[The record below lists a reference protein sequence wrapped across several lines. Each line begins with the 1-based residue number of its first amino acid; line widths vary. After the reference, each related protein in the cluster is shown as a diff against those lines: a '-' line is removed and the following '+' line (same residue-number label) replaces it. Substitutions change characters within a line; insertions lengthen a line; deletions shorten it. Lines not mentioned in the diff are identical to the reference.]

1 MGRLSAA
8 LMGMF
13 RAWDRSTKLGFLLAL
28 LLVVLSFL
36 ALRFGG
42 EAIRQP
48 ALIGL
53 IGSVIMAQ
61 AIFMW
66 GSRHLVTPY
75 TQAQRSYLAED
86 FQRARDILE
95 KLHEAGKADVN
106 SLTLLANTYRQLGDL
121 DKSEEIVRKALA
133 LRPSDHFP
141 RYGFGRTLLIKGAY
155 AQAAEAFRQ
164 ALEAGA
170 PSIAQIDLAEAL
182 FRDGDSQAAGQ
193 ALDAAPRDSMEPFR
207 VLLVDY
213 LRYRMGSGEP
223 PTAAVLREGLAYWQE
238 TARRFSHTPY
248 GRSLAGDVSDMQAL
262 LEDI

>member
-1 MGRLSAA
+1 
-8 LMGMF
+8 MF
-13 RAWDRSTKLGFLLAL
+13 SAWDRPTRLGFVLAVCL
-28 LLVVLSFL
+28 IVLSFL

-53 IGSVIMAQ
+53 IGSIIVAQ
-61 AIFMW
+61 VIFMW

-86 FQRARDILE
+86 FQQARDVLE
-95 KLHEAGKADVN
+95 RLHEAGKADVN

-121 DKSEEIVRKALA
+121 DKSEEIVRKAIA
-133 LRPSDHFP
+133 MRPSDHFP
-141 RYGFGRTLLIKGAY
+141 LYGFGRTLLIKGAY
-155 AQAAEAFRQ
+155 AAAADAFQQAVD
-164 ALEAGA
+164 AGA

-182 FRDGDSQAAGQ
+182 YRDGNSQAARE
-193 ALDAAPRDSMEPFR
+193 ALEDAPRDPTEPFR
-207 VLLVDY
+207 ALLVGY
-213 LRYRMGSGEP
+213 LRYRMGIGEM
-223 PTAAVLREGLAYWQE
+223 PTAVVVREGLAYWQD

-248 GRSLAGDVSDMQAL
+248 GRSLAEDVSDMQAL